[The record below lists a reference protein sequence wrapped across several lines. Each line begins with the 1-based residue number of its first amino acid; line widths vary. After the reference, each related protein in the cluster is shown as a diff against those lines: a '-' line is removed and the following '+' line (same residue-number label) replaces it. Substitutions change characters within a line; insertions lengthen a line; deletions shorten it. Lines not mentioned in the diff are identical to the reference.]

1 MGCGGSKTAE
11 TNEKPKDNKTNTNT
25 NTNTDVKKDEKKD
38 EKKVEKKDEKVV
50 TDKKQDI
57 KMNGTND
64 VEIVK
69 NLEKSEVKN
78 NVKKEEAH
86 KEHKE
91 ETHKVEEK
99 KESVKEVK
107 KINIMDDNNWT
118 TNTSVVFGVFPP
130 LVNKYRI
137 LAQPMSKHGFVCIST
152 KDLLKEAIESKEEG
166 FERLAEAMKKKEF
179 ASSDLVVELILRKMY
194 PEIQKGHTK
203 FFISGFPRCEDNS
216 RSWKKLANSK
226 KVSVK
231 ALIFLTYTRE
241 EHLLEVRDEED
252 YSKIP
257 QKPEN
262 LISELFDHYLK
273 HTRDVFD
280 DFGLNKLIKISAKVE
295 DETIVEKVLNNDL
308 IESI

>member
-1 MGCGGSKTAE
+1 MGCSGSKTAE
-11 TNEKPKDNKTNTNT
+11 TNDKAKDNKTNTNT
-25 NTNTDVKKDEKKD
+25 NIEV
-38 EKKVEKKDEKVV
+38 KKDEKVV
-50 TDKKQDI
+50 TDNKKSDI
-57 KMNGTND
+57 KMNGTHD
-64 VEIVK
+64 VEIAK
-69 NLEKSEVKN
+69 NVEKTEVKD

-137 LAQPMSKHGFVCIST
+137 LSEPMTKHGFVCIST

-166 FERLAEAMKKKEF
+166 FERLAEAMKNKEF

-194 PEIQKGHTK
+194 PEVQKGHTK

-216 RSWKKLANSK
+216 RSWKKFANSK

-257 QKPEN
+257 QKPES
-262 LISELFDHYLK
+262 LISELYDHYLK

-295 DETIVEKVLNNDL
+295 DQTIVEKVLNNDL